1 MTEEVM
7 TRPEVV
13 AMIVTVVLSLLGML
27 VAFAAAAKRWADSK
41 FSPITKAVAETRQQ
55 TVNNHGPDGKD
66 VNLRDQLD
74 DIQEEMRSGF
84 KRMDHQFGEV
94 HDRQI
99 RTESRLEGVESR
111 AASEHERIW
120 KHLNS

>member
-1 MTEEVM
+1 
-7 TRPEVV
+7 
-13 AMIVTVVLSLLGML
+13 MIVTVVLSLLGML

-99 RTESRLEGVESR
+99 RTEYRLEGVESR